1 MSKLD
6 ELIQE
11 LCPNGVEYKN
21 LGELCNTITTG
32 KLNAN
37 AMVENGEYHFY
48 TCDSTPY
55 RIDKYAFDEEAI
67 LISGNGSQVGHVNYY
82 KGKFNAYQRTYV
94 LYDFK
99 EIHVKYLLHYLKG
112 YLRNYIIVH
121 SKKGSIPYITL
132 PMLKEFK
139 LPVPPL
145 EVQCK
150 IIRILDAFSLES
162 EELITELSKELE
174 YRQKQYEYYRNDLI
188 KETNKVEYKD
198 LTLED
203 ILKIKNG
210 KDYKH
215 LREGKYPVYG
225 TGGIISYVNGFM
237 YNKPSIL
244 IPRKGSLEKLYYVEE
259 PFWNVDTIFYT
270 EIDENEAIPKYIY
283 YYLQNEHLEKLN
295 IAGGIPSLTKSV
307 LNKVKIILP
316 SKKVQKRIVEV
327 LDNFERICSNF
338 NIVLPAE
345 IEERQKQYEYYRNL
359 LLTFPE
365 QGERIFKQP
374 SKQASIIRLLLY
386 VFGTISVRLDDIAEI
401 YDGTH
406 QTPKY
411 TDSGVS
417 FISVQNI
424 NDIYNS
430 KKYISEKDYNKYKI
444 KPQINDIFMT
454 RIGSVGK
461 CAVYNKEKDLAY
473 YVSLALIRP
482 DKEIVNS
489 YYLKYLIESS
499 IGTKE
504 LRKRTLVNAVPIKI
518 NKDDIGR
525 IKLPIPSMEKQQ
537 KVVSILSKY
546 DKLVNDISEYIPKE
560 IELNN
565 KKYEYYRD
573 LLLNFKEVEK

>member
-6 ELIQE
+6 ELIKE
-11 LCPNGVEYKN
+11 LCPDGVVYKKLGDLIKIEKGKQLNKTHLFDKYEENLYPVINGGISPSGFWNGYNYSEN
-21 LGELCNTITTG
+21 LITISQGGASAGYVNYIKTKFWAG
-32 KLNAN
+32 AHCYIVASVNDDIIYRYI
-37 AMVENGEYHFY
+37 YHFLK
-48 TCDSTPY
+48 SKE
-55 RIDKYAFDEEAI
+55 IELK
-67 LISGNGSQVGHVNYY
+67 NSQVGAGIPSVS
-82 KGKFNAYQRTYV
+82 
-94 LYDFK
+94 
-99 EIHVKYLLHYLKG
+99 LKDINS
-112 YLRNYIIVH
+112 LR
-121 SKKGSIPYITL
+121 
-132 PMLKEFK
+132 F
-139 LPVPPL
+139 PVPPL
-145 EVQCK
+145 EVQCE
-150 IIRILDAFSLES
+150 IVRILDAFSLDS

-225 TGGIISYVNGFM
+225 TGGIISYVNDFM

-359 LLTFPE
+359 LLTFRE
-365 QGERIFKQP
+365 QGERIFNQA
-374 SKQASIIRLLLY
+374 SKQA
-386 VFGTISVRLDDIAEI
+386 
-401 YDGTH
+401 
-406 QTPKY
+406 
-411 TDSGVS
+411 
-417 FISVQNI
+417 
-424 NDIYNS
+424 
-430 KKYISEKDYNKYKI
+430 
-444 KPQINDIFMT
+444 
-454 RIGSVGK
+454 
-461 CAVYNKEKDLAY
+461 
-473 YVSLALIRP
+473 
-482 DKEIVNS
+482 
-489 YYLKYLIESS
+489 
-499 IGTKE
+499 
-504 LRKRTLVNAVPIKI
+504 
-518 NKDDIGR
+518 
-525 IKLPIPSMEKQQ
+525 
-537 KVVSILSKY
+537 
-546 DKLVNDISEYIPKE
+546 
-560 IELNN
+560 
-565 KKYEYYRD
+565 
-573 LLLNFKEVEK
+573 

>member
-11 LCPNGVEYKN
+11 LCPDGVEYKR
-21 LGELCNTITTG
+21 LGEIGKFYGGITG
-32 KLNAN
+32 KSKEDFVDGNAKFITYKNIYDNLSLNLDVDDKVKIN
-37 AMVENGEYHFY
+37 ENE
-48 TCDSTPY
+48 
-55 RIDKYAFDEEAI
+55 
-67 LISGNGSQVGHVNYY
+67 N
-82 KGKFNAYQRTYV
+82 QRTLEYGDIIFTGSSETADECGISSV
-94 LYDFK
+94 LTQKTDEKLYLNSFCFFLRLNDKDILNPDFAK
-99 EIHVKYLLHYLKG
+99 HLFRSSN
-112 YLRNYIIVH
+112 LRYQIGKTASGVTRFNV
-121 SKKGSIPYITL
+121 SKKAMERVCI
-132 PMLKEFK
+132 
-139 LPVPPL
+139 PVPPL

-150 IIRILDAFSLES
+150 IVRILDAFSLDS

-225 TGGIISYVNGFM
+225 TGGIISYVNDFM

-365 QGERIFKQP
+365 QGERIFKQA
-374 SKQASIIRLLLY
+374 SKQASK
-386 VFGTISVRLDDIAEI
+386 
-401 YDGTH
+401 H
-406 QTPKY
+406 
-411 TDSGVS
+411 
-417 FISVQNI
+417 N
-424 NDIYNS
+424 
-430 KKYISEKDYNKYKI
+430 
-444 KPQINDIFMT
+444 
-454 RIGSVGK
+454 
-461 CAVYNKEKDLAY
+461 
-473 YVSLALIRP
+473 
-482 DKEIVNS
+482 
-489 YYLKYLIESS
+489 
-499 IGTKE
+499 
-504 LRKRTLVNAVPIKI
+504 
-518 NKDDIGR
+518 
-525 IKLPIPSMEKQQ
+525 
-537 KVVSILSKY
+537 
-546 DKLVNDISEYIPKE
+546 
-560 IELNN
+560 
-565 KKYEYYRD
+565 
-573 LLLNFKEVEK
+573 